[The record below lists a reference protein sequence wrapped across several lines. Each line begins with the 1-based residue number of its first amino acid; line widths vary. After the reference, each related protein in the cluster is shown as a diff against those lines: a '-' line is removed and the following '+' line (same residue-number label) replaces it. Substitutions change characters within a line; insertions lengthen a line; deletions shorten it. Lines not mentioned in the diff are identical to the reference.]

1 MAITGDSSGVCY
13 ITPFS
18 QTSPAI
24 AKWREDE
31 CLAGLAQAIGERSPS
46 TRRRPKRVV
55 VGGSDGCKGWRVA
68 THAP

>member
-1 MAITGDSSGVCY
+1 MAVAGDCGGVGY
-13 ITPFS
+13 IAPLS
-18 QTSPAI
+18 QAGPSI